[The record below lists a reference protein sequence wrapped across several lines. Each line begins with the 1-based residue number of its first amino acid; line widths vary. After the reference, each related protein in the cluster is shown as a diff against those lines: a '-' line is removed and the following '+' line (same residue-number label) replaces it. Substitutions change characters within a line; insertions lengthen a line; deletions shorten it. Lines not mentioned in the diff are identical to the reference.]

1 MMPMMI
7 VIATVITTV
16 VLMAA
21 IIIILKM
28 AAMVMEIPQEPH
40 ETSTSTSDRR
50 AELPYVHCLHE
61 VQRHTHAGSGDKLV
75 VVVVAELQG
84 IPSETR

>member
-50 AELPYVHCLHE
+50 AELPMCIAFMKYSGTPT
-61 VQRHTHAGSGDKLV
+61 QAAG
-75 VVVVAELQG
+75 
-84 IPSETR
+84 TNW